1 MNGKKE
7 LRYFKIGNSYGGNQR
22 WMIDPWM
29 HIGGCAALT
38 TCDAFIYLSLYKGLQ
53 GLCPYA
59 PEKMGK
65 KEYKKFA
72 MSMKPYLQPRESGI
86 KDLGTYMD
94 GVRAYL
100 EDVEEDRVTVTGLD
114 GMVTYGNAEAAIR
127 ETIDRE
133 MPVAYLM
140 LKHRDKKFDFFE
152 WHWFLVI
159 GYDESDGGFMIKVAT
174 YGKAHWLSLKEL
186 WDTGFDEKGG
196 LVLFEA
202 DQTEKE
208 ERDKTGDLR

>member
-1 MNGKKE
+1 MLLK
-7 LRYFKIGNSYGGNQR
+7 R
-22 WMIDPWM
+22 W
-29 HIGGCAALT
+29 
-38 TCDAFIYLSLYKGLQ
+38 
-53 GLCPYA
+53 
-59 PEKMGK
+59 GK

-114 GMVTYGNAEAAIR
+114 GTAIYGNAEAAVR

-208 ERDKTGDLR
+208 ERDKQEIYGNERFYGDNAGICYSRYAGQGGGRPVQAVRILR

>member
-114 GMVTYGNAEAAIR
+114 GTAIYGNAEAAVR

-152 WHWFLVI
+152 WHWLLVI
-159 GYDESDGGFMIKVAT
+159 GYDETCYEPVQHKTA
-174 YGKAHWLSLKEL
+174 
-186 WDTGFDEKGG
+186 
-196 LVLFEA
+196 VLFSY
-202 DQTEKE
+202 
-208 ERDKTGDLR
+208 R

>member
-7 LRYFKIGNSYGGNQR
+7 LEYFTIGNSYGGNQR

-38 TCDAFIYLSLYKGLQ
+38 TCDAFIYLGLYKGLQ
-53 GLCPYA
+53 NLCPPA
-59 PEKMGK
+59 PEKLGK

-72 MSMKPYLQPRESGI
+72 MSMKPYLRPRESGI
-86 KDLGTYMD
+86 KELKTYID

-100 EDVEEDRVTVTGLD
+100 EDVEEERVTVTGLD
-114 GMVTYGNAEAAIR
+114 GSEEYENAEKAIR
-127 ETIDRE
+127 DSIDRE

-140 LKHRDKKFDFFE
+140 LKHKDKKFDFFE

-159 GYDESDGGFMIKVAT
+159 GYDENNEEFMIKVAT
-174 YGKAHWLSLKEL
+174 YGKAHWLPLQEL
-186 WDTGFDEKGG
+186 WNTGFDEKGG
-196 LVLFEA
+196 LVMFDMA
-202 DQTEKE
+202 AAGA
-208 ERDKTGDLR
+208 R